1 MLSENLT
8 LPMLRSVKFT
18 NKELTALTG
27 FSNPSV
33 WAKQPITE
41 HHQVILWP
49 VYADRLA
56 VQSIGDAA
64 EIPAV
69 PALPVEDEAD
79 QRKVAVVESQ
89 ENQVNEEAPAV
100 DLTSQVGVITGLCNA
115 GLHLV
120 SIPPKGGQPTKA
132 PLAKG
137 WNLPISEINPWGYS
151 NNFDD
156 FKNLTDCNIGLYHAA
171 SNTLALDLDDMELA
185 RQVFED
191 TTDFNLIAWLEDDL
205 RVEIKSPKAN
215 RGKLLFKVPPGFSG
229 SLKQLKKP
237 KKDKPKEYEV
247 IFELRCGNCQ
257 DVIYGQHPEGGN
269 YQLIGNP
276 AAIPE
281 APPVLLDMLLHWDA
295 WKPCLD
301 SALGIEQEPPKVS
314 AHKPQQGSNLKG
326 YRDPIQEFNQA
337 YSVEDILIRNGYRQ
351 VSPDRFIRP
360 NSSSRAPG
368 IKILRNCK
376 DGIDRAFSFAGDD
389 LNDGYGHSAW
399 DTMRLLE
406 CGGQY

>member
-1 MLSENLT
+1 MLSEHLT
-8 LPMLRSVKFT
+8 MPMLRSVKFT

-33 WAKQPITE
+33 WAKQPIAE
-41 HHQVILWP
+41 YHQVILRP

-56 VQSIGDAA
+56 AQSTVD
-64 EIPAV
+64 
-69 PALPVEDEAD
+69 
-79 QRKVAVVESQ
+79 VAVEVIDVDVSVTE
-89 ENQVNEEAPAV
+89 QVK
-100 DLTSQVGVITGLCNA
+100 QLCAA
-115 GLHLV
+115 GLSLV
-120 SIPPKGGQPTKA
+120 SIPPDREGNPTKA
-132 PLAKG
+132 PIATG
-137 WNLPISEINPWGYS
+137 WNKPRSANNPNGYS
-151 NNFDD
+151 ANADD
-156 FKNLTDCNIGLYHAA
+156 FINCQGFNFGLYHGA

-191 TTDFNLIAWLEDDL
+191 TTDFNLLAWLENDL

-215 RGKLLFKVPPGFSG
+215 RGKLLFKVPAGFSG

-237 KKDKPKEYEV
+237 KKDKPKEYDV

-257 DVIYGQHPEGGN
+257 DVIIGQYPEGGN

-281 APPVLLDMLLHWDA
+281 APPALLDMLLYWDA

-301 SALGIEQEPPKVS
+301 SALGIEQEPPKV
-314 AHKPQQGSNLKG
+314 ATHKPQQGSNLKG

-337 YSVEDILIRNGYRQ
+337 FNVEDILIRNGYRQ

-360 NSSSRAPG
+360 NSSSKAPG

-376 DGIDRAFSFAGDD
+376 DGINRAFSFGGDD

-406 CGGQY
+406 YGGQY

>member
-1 MLSENLT
+1 MS
-8 LPMLRSVKFT
+8 
-18 NKELTALTG
+18 A
-27 FSNPSV
+27 
-33 WAKQPITE
+33 IT
-41 HHQVILWP
+41 
-49 VYADRLA
+49 YADLKAAGIKNKTIEAALGISNAGNLA
-56 VQSIGDAA
+56 KG
-64 EIPAV
+64 IPAKHQPKALALLNQYRDV
-69 PALPVEDEAD
+69 AETSAASALPVEDDA
-79 QRKVAVVESQ
+79 QREIAQSEKQALKGLAAVAG
-89 ENQVNEEAPAV
+89 
-100 DLTSQVGVITGLCNA
+100 LTSQVEQLCNA

-120 SIPPKGGQPTKA
+120 AIQPVHGKPTKA
-132 PLAKG
+132 PVKKG

-171 SNTLALDLDDMELA
+171 SNTLALDLDDVELA

-191 TTDFNLIAWLEDDL
+191 VTDSQLLDWLENDL

-215 RGKLLFKVPPGFSG
+215 RAKLLFKVPPEFSG

-237 KKDKPKEYEV
+237 KKDKPREFDV
-247 IFELRCGNCQ
+247 VFELRCGNCQ
-257 DVIYGQHPEGGN
+257 DVVIGQHPEGGN

-281 APPVLLDMLLHWDA
+281 APPVLLDMLTHWDA

-301 SALGIEQEPPKVS
+301 SALGIEQEPPKV
-314 AHKPQQGSNLKG
+314 AAQKPLEGENLKG
-326 YRDPIQEFNQA
+326 FRNPIQEFNQA
-337 YSVEDILIRNGYRQ
+337 YSVESVLLRNGYRQ

-368 IKILRNCK
+368 VKILRSCK
-376 DGIDRAFSFAGDD
+376 DGLDRAFSFGADD

-406 CGGQY
+406 YGGQY